1 MPTDCTI
8 VDGGSPTCYCPLSG
22 VIELLG
28 RKYTMQ
34 IVCVVGAHEPVRF
47 GVIEDHVPTASTSTL
62 SARLEALVDAGLFER
77 AQHDEIP
84 PRVEYSLTDD
94 GRELRDRLEPLLA
107 WAAGRE

>member
-1 MPTDCTI
+1 MPADCTI
-8 VDGGSPTCYCPLSG
+8 DDDGSPTCYCPLSG
-22 VIELLG
+22 VVELLG

-34 IVCVVGAHEPVRF
+34 IVCVVGAHEPARF

-62 SARLEALVDAGLFER
+62 SARLEALVDAGLLER
-77 AQHDEIP
+77 EQHDEIP

-94 GRELRDRLEPLLA
+94 GRELQDRLEPLLE